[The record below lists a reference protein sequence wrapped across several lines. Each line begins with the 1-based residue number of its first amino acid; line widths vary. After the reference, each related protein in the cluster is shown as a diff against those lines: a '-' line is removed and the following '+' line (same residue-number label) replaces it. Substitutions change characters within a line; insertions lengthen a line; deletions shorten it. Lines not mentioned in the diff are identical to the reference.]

1 MLIRTLCI
9 TVLMMGTSSVAYAAE
24 DMGAKGTSIPDMMDD
39 VGVGEVMD
47 APIMGP
53 YTLQA
58 ALQNTYV
65 NNPSLRAARAA
76 VKAVYE
82 RVPQALANVQPTITA
97 SGAVTYSDTRNDP
110 GADANGTQKQAGL
123 DLTQPL
129 FRGGRTIA
137 EVRGADALIDANLA
151 ALAST
156 ERQILYSA
164 VVAYMDVVRTKD
176 VMDVNE
182 KNRDAI
188 ARQYKA
194 SKDRFKAGDVTRT
207 DVAQAEFRLAK
218 AEADLTGA
226 IGAYR
231 AARAVFEQIVG
242 APPENL
248 DIPETHFAFPISL
261 DEATQMAET
270 YNPDVIAAEARHYAS
285 KFDIDAVAGE
295 LLPNVSLGAGLTM
308 TRDPIGTSNDSS
320 DNGQIG
326 VRVSMPLYEGGAI
339 RSRVRAA
346 KYTANELYMRILEQR
361 RAARE
366 ESVRAWE
373 NYKTTQAELTSREAQ
388 VKAAEIARD
397 GVRSEADLGS
407 RTVLDALDA
416 DLEARDAQ
424 IALITAKRNQVV
436 AEYALAS
443 ALGLLLPGNIGITEP
458 VFDTDRFGWRVL
470 TSGLST
476 AVELEPETER

>member
-1 MLIRTLCI
+1 MMIVRSVCVAL
-9 TVLMMGTSSVAYAAE
+9 LMMGGAGVAFAADE
-24 DMGAKGTSIPDMMDD
+24 RFDLAMP
-39 VGVGEVMD
+39 VPPGVYD
-47 APIMGP
+47 
-53 YTLQA
+53 LQT
-58 ALQNTYV
+58 ALQNTYL
-65 NNPSLRAARAA
+65 NNPTLRAARAG

-82 RVPQALANVQPTITA
+82 TVPQALANFQPTVTA
-97 SGAVTYSDTRNDP
+97 SGALTYADTQNDP

-129 FRGGRTIA
+129 YRGGRTLA
-137 EVRGADALIDANLA
+137 QVRGADAVIDANLA

-156 ERQILYSA
+156 ERQVLYNA
-164 VVAYMDVVRTKD
+164 VIAYMDVVRAKD
-176 VMDVNE
+176 VMQVNE

-188 ARQYKA
+188 ARQFKA
-194 SKDRFKAGDVTRT
+194 SQDRFRAGDVTRT

-242 APPENL
+242 VPPENL
-248 DIPETHFAFPISL
+248 DVPGSRFAFPDTL
-261 DEATQMAET
+261 DRAAEMAET
-270 YNPDVIAAEARHYAS
+270 YNPDVIAAEARHYAA

-295 LLPNVSLGAGLTM
+295 LLPNVSLDAGVTL
-308 TRDPIGTSNDSS
+308 TRDPVGSTNDSS
-320 DNGQIG
+320 NAGQIG
-326 VRVSMPLYEGGAI
+326 VRVSMPLYEGGAV

-346 KYTANELYMRILEQR
+346 KYTANQLYMRILEQR

-373 NYKTTQAELTSREAQ
+373 NYKTAQAELTSRESQ
-388 VKAAEIARD
+388 VQAAEIARD
-397 GVRSEADLGS
+397 GVRAEADLGS

-416 DLEARDAQ
+416 DLEARDAH

-476 AVELEPETER
+476 AVELDPETER